1 MLDPDAR
8 HAASR
13 EAVSNPVPNPLDID
27 DLLVDATVP
36 PLSILRADPAL
47 SQLHAE
53 MGGPHPHSPSQFLSS
68 TMQHALQLDEGQHQL
83 SSGNKLTGFAQQNA
97 WRQLEGAG
105 ADAKMQPMAM
115 ACDADALNRNLAR
128 TLKHAE
134 SDSFKRMLDVFP
146 LPSPPHNTET
156 DNVADAQ
163 AFQAF
168 LDDHFSDTLPS

>member
-1 MLDPDAR
+1 MLDPDTR
-8 HAASR
+8 QAASR

-27 DLLVDATVP
+27 DLLVDTTVP
-36 PLSILRADPAL
+36 PLSVLRADPAL
-47 SQLHAE
+47 SQLQAE
-53 MGGPHPHSPSQFLSS
+53 MAGPHPHSPSQFLSS
-68 TMQHALQLDEGQHQL
+68 SMQHALQLDEGQQHL
-83 SSGNKLTGFAQQNA
+83 PGGNSLAFSVQNA
-97 WRQLEGAG
+97 WRQLEG
-105 ADAKMQPMAM
+105 DAKMQPAAM

-156 DNVADAQ
+156 DNVDAQ

-168 LDDHFSDTLPS
+168 LDDHFADSLLPS